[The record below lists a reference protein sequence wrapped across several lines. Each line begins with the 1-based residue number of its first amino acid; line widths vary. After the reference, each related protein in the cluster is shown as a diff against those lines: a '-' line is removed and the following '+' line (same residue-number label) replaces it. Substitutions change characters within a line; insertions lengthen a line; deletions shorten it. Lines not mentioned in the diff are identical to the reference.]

1 MRLPAILA
9 TATATAAA
17 LALPGA
23 AVAKEVTALD
33 VCGTDGCTR
42 IADRATLRGFEQGS
56 ELAQA
61 PPAGAQ
67 RSYLV
72 RVRVRDDTDAAR
84 VGWETL
90 WLPAA
95 GVMAFDDGQP
105 GATFTPVG
113 PTLER
118 ALRHAA
124 RGHRARAAR
133 TFSAPAPP
141 TARVVEVVPSPA
153 PAAAESGSSHRP
165 ALAGVGLAAILVL
178 IGAGAW
184 RARRS

>member
-1 MRLPAILA
+1 MRLPAIL
-9 TATATAAA
+9 ATAAA

-23 AVAKEVTALD
+23 AAAKEVTALD

-42 IADRATLRGFEQGS
+42 IADRAVLRGFEQGS

-61 PPAGAQ
+61 PPAGPQ
-67 RSYLV
+67 RPYVV
-72 RVRVRDDTDAAR
+72 RVRVRDDAGASR
-84 VGWETL
+84 VGWTTL

-95 GVMAFDDGQP
+95 GVMASDDGQP
-105 GATFTPVG
+105 GATFMPVG
-113 PTLER
+113 PVLDR
-118 ALRHAA
+118 ALRRAA

-133 TFSAPAPP
+133 TFAAPAPP
-141 TARVVEVVPSPA
+141 TARVAEVVPAPA
-153 PAAAESGSSHRP
+153 PAAAQSGSSHRP

-178 IGAGAW
+178 IVAGAW

>member
-9 TATATAAA
+9 TATAPATAAA
-17 LALPGA
+17 LALSGA
-23 AVAKEVTALD
+23 AAAKEVTAID

-67 RSYLV
+67 RSYVV
-72 RVRVRDDTDAAR
+72 RVRVRDDAGASQ
-84 VGWETL
+84 VGWTTL
-90 WLPAA
+90 WLPGA

-113 PTLER
+113 PALER

-141 TARVVEVVPSPA
+141 TARVAEVVPAPA
-153 PAAAESGSSHRP
+153 PAQSGSSHRP

-178 IGAGAW
+178 IVAGAW

>member
-9 TATATAAA
+9 TTAA
-17 LALPGA
+17 LVLPGA
-23 AVAKEVTALD
+23 AAAKEVTAID

-67 RSYLV
+67 RSYVV
-72 RVRVRDDTDAAR
+72 RVRIRDDAGASQ
-84 VGWETL
+84 VGWTTL

-113 PTLER
+113 PALER
-118 ALRHAA
+118 ALRRAA
-124 RGHRARAAR
+124 HGHRARAAR

-141 TARVVEVVPSPA
+141 TARVAEVVPAPTPA
-153 PAAAESGSSHRP
+153 TAQSGSSHRP

-178 IGAGAW
+178 IVAGAW

>member
-1 MRLPAILA
+1 MRLPAIL
-9 TATATAAA
+9 ATAAA

-23 AVAKEVTALD
+23 AAAKEVTALE

-67 RSYLV
+67 RSYVV
-72 RVRVRDDTDAAR
+72 RVRIRDDAGASQ
-84 VGWETL
+84 VGWTTL

-105 GATFTPVG
+105 GATFT
-113 PTLER
+113 
-118 ALRHAA
+118 
-124 RGHRARAAR
+124 
-133 TFSAPAPP
+133 
-141 TARVVEVVPSPA
+141 
-153 PAAAESGSSHRP
+153 
-165 ALAGVGLAAILVL
+165 
-178 IGAGAW
+178 
-184 RARRS
+184 